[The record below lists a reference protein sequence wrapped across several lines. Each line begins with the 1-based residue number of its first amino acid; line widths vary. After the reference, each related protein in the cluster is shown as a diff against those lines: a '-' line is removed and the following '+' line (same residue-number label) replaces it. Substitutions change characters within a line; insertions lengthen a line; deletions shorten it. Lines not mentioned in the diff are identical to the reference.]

1 MKRASFRIAGFNFV
15 LNHTDRLDMERILPS
30 FRPFRICNDDEGI
43 LFSVTIQDGTS
54 HIQEY
59 DGMTLLDS
67 TDNDFGKIRLYR
79 SGSIYRIDIG
89 VGNHA
94 HTHTMMSDAVFSQAE
109 IYPDMVDT
117 NWNAALS
124 SMLHVLFSQAILPH
138 GGISVHASAVILDGK
153 GYLFLGKSGTGKSTH
168 SKLWMECFAG
178 CTLLNDDN
186 PVIRIVDGGVKVY
199 GTPWSGKTPCYRN
212 ETVPVA
218 GIVRLCQSA
227 VNNYTRIHDAEA
239 FAAVLPS
246 CSAILSD
253 RMLTENL
260 YDNVISI
267 CEKTQ
272 TGYLECRP
280 DTEAAE
286 LCYSNLNINDIHE

>member
-1 MKRASFRIAGFNFV
+1 MKKASFRIAGFKFV
-15 LNHTDRLDMERILPS
+15 LNSPDMLDMEKILPS
-30 FRPFRICNDDEGI
+30 FRPFRICDDESM
-43 LFSVTIQDGTS
+43 LFSVTIKDGNS
-54 HIQEY
+54 HIQKY

-89 VGNHA
+89 VGNQA
-94 HTHTMMSDAVFSQAE
+94 HTHTMISDAVFSQAA
-109 IYPDMVDT
+109 IYPDLSDP
-117 NWNAALS
+117 NWNGALS

-168 SKLWMECFAG
+168 SRMWMKHFAG
-178 CTLLNDDN
+178 CSLLNDDN
-186 PVIRIVDGGVKVY
+186 PAIRVVDDGVKVY
-199 GTPWSGKTPCYRN
+199 GTPWSGKTPCYKN
-212 ETVPVA
+212 ESVKVA

-227 VNNYTRIHDAEA
+227 DNHYTRIHDAEA

-253 RMLTENL
+253 RALTESL
-260 YDNVISI
+260 CDNVISV

-280 DTEAAE
+280 DTYAAE